1 MSAGVSPVSVLN
13 FHHQPQTLIMRIAN
27 PLYDSVFKFLMDDP
41 DCARTVIATIT
52 GLDIVKVEPRP
63 TELQAE
69 VGGGLLV
76 YRLDFCAHVK
86 LADGRFR
93 MVLIEIQK
101 AKEAEDIMRFRR
113 YLGQQY
119 ANPANVVPGLPPD
132 AVPQPLPVLAIYL
145 LGHKLSGMP
154 EVPAIKVARQQLDAI
169 TGKKLEGHS
178 PFIECLTHESFI
190 IQIPNLHEDAR
201 NSLESLLKV
210 FDQHRKDSPDG
221 HTLIIDE
228 SQIPEVF
235 RPVLRRLSRAGESE
249 EMRQR
254 MTIEDEVLENLLRK
268 ERVALAALERADKA
282 EAREQKAEADKLKA
296 EADKAKAEAR
306 EQKAEADKAKAEADK
321 IKAEE
326 NLLAALKAL
335 IDSGMPEAQARQL
348 LQLQKP

>member
-1 MSAGVSPVSVLN
+1 
-13 FHHQPQTLIMRIAN
+13 MRIAN

-41 DCARTVIATIT
+41 ECARTVIATIT
-52 GLDIVKVEPRP
+52 GLDIDKVEPRP
-63 TELQAE
+63 TEMRAE

-86 LADGRFR
+86 LANGGFQL
-93 MVLIEIQK
+93 VLIEIQK

-119 ANPANVVPGLPPD
+119 SNPANVVPGLPPD
-132 AVPQPLPVLAIYL
+132 TVPQPLPVLAIYL
-145 LGHKLSGMP
+145 LGHKLSGLP

-169 TGKKLEGHS
+169 TGKKLVGHS

-190 IQIPNLHEDAR
+190 IQIPNLHDAAR

-210 FDQHRKDSPDG
+210 FDQHRKDSQDG

-228 SQIPEVF
+228 SQLPEEF

-254 MTIEDEVLENLLRK
+254 MTIEDEYLDDLRRRERRTQRLEE
-268 ERVALAALERADKA
+268 ERDKA
-282 EAREQKAEADKLKA
+282 EADKQKAEADK
-296 EADKAKAEAR
+296 
-306 EQKAEADKAKAEADK
+306 QKAEADKQKAEADK
-321 IKAEE
+321 QKA
-326 NLLAALKAL
+326 
-335 IDSGMPEAQARQL
+335 EAQARRDKLVTAESLRDMNLSEAQISKATGIDLTQL
-348 LQLQKP
+348 EAWIRSGRP